1 MEDKGRW
8 AHQRRR
14 QSDHSPS
21 SSSSSSKMDGNGE
34 GVAVLEPQP
43 SSSGVSCSI
52 CSDLVLNINGRRSR
66 AKLQCGHE
74 FHLDCIG
81 SAFNKKGVMQCPS
94 CQKVEKGQWLYANG
108 SARSFPESSMDDWNP
123 DEDPYGLNYPEMPF
137 RVHWCPFGELARIPT
152 SFEEVESP
160 STTYHDMREHHRMP
174 SEHTAP
180 SSLPHSYVAYF
191 GPIPHASSRSS
202 DSIDDPNFN
211 YPWNGLSGHNDIFNP
226 HSFPAISIQY
236 HTLGRQS
243 PPFSQ
248 FGSHINGVDPASI
261 QSATQGSTHSDSDA
275 TTRSRSFPYPLVFAH
290 GSGPRA
296 GSSFV
301 SSAVPRY
308 PGSNVHTHEMIQ
320 VSHAFLLQQR
330 PSNSL
335 GMPSPIIPAVRR
347 IDSPGGLPPV
357 VPASLQPDGNG
368 GFHIYPQTP
377 SVPNLHEAENPLPN
391 QFHAWEREHFSRFPP
406 VLSDMDSAWGQY
418 HHATGD
424 SDSVNRSGG
433 LWHRHWS

>member
-1 MEDKGRW
+1 
-8 AHQRRR
+8 
-14 QSDHSPS
+14 
-21 SSSSSSKMDGNGE
+21 MDGNGE

-52 CSDLVLNINGRRSR
+52 CLDLVLNITGGRSR

-81 SAFNKKGVMQCPS
+81 SAFNMKGAMQCPN
-94 CQKVEKGQWLYANG
+94 CRKVEKGQWLYANG

-123 DEDPYGLNYPEMPF
+123 DEDPYDLNYPEMPF

-160 STTYHDMREHHRMP
+160 STTYHDMREHHGMP

-236 HTLGRQS
+236 HTLGRHS

-248 FGSHINGVDPASI
+248 FGSHINGADPASI
-261 QSATQGSTHSDSDA
+261 QPATQGSTHSDSDA

-320 VSHAFLLQQR
+320 VSHAFHLQQR

-368 GFHIYPQTP
+368 GFHIYPPQTP

-418 HHATGD
+418 HHAAGD

-433 LWHRHWS
+433 LWHRRWP